1 MIVAQAKKRI
11 LLLEDEESVSR
22 GISFTLEKEGY
33 AVVSCESVAQA
44 CRTFDVFDP
53 AADDLQTSLCRTA
66 RAGSGPV
73 RPGAAACAY
82 HLPDALDG
90 EIDQVMGYESG
101 ARRLCH
107 ETFQPFRA
115 DIEIRAFF
123 SRQEG
128 NFADIAEYGKL
139 KIDLTSMK
147 IWNGEDEISLTKNEW
162 KLLRLFLQNPGQ
174 VLSKNQILEYALD
187 TEVNFSDENTVA
199 VNIRR
204 LRSKIEE
211 DSSRPKYIKNIRGLG
226 YVWDSSNSTEG
237 GRER

>member
-53 AADDLQTSLCRTA
+53 QLMICDITLPD
-66 RAGSGPV
+66 GSGLEAV
-73 RPGAAACAY
+73 RYARERSSVHIIC
-82 HLPDALDG
+82 LTALDG

-101 ARRLCH
+101 ADDYV
-107 ETFQPFRA
+107 TKPFSLSVLTLK
-115 DIEIRAFF
+115 IRAFF

-226 YVWDSSNSTEG
+226 YVWDSLNSTEG

>member
-1 MIVAQAKKRI
+1 
-11 LLLEDEESVSR
+11 
-22 GISFTLEKEGY
+22 
-33 AVVSCESVAQA
+33 
-44 CRTFDVFDP
+44 
-53 AADDLQTSLCRTA
+53 
-66 RAGSGPV
+66 
-73 RPGAAACAY
+73 
-82 HLPDALDG
+82 
-90 EIDQVMGYESG
+90 MGYESG
-101 ARRLCH
+101 ADDYV
-107 ETFQPFRA
+107 TKPFSLSVL
-115 DIEIRAFF
+115 ILKIRAFF
-123 SRQEG
+123 NRQEG

>member
-1 MIVAQAKKRI
+1 MIKILIVEDDTVLNQTLAFNLKMAGYQVISAYTMEQARGE
-11 LLLEDEESVSR
+11 LTGSR
-22 GISFTLEKEGY
+22 FDL
-33 AVVSCESVAQA
+33 AVL
-44 CRTFDVFDP
+44 DVNLPD
-53 AADDLQTSLCRTA
+53 
-66 RAGSGPV
+66 GSGLEAV
-73 RPGAAACAY
+73 RYARERSSVHIIC
-82 HLPDALDG
+82 LTALDG

-101 ARRLCH
+101 ADDYV
-107 ETFQPFRA
+107 TKPFSLSVLTLK
-115 DIEIRAFF
+115 IRAFF

>member
-1 MIVAQAKKRI
+1 MRKKKRI

-53 AADDLQTSLCRTA
+53 QLMICDITLPD
-66 RAGSGPV
+66 GSGLEAV
-73 RPGAAACAY
+73 RYARERSSVHIIC
-82 HLPDALDG
+82 LTALDG

-101 ARRLCH
+101 ADDYV
-107 ETFQPFRA
+107 TKPFSLSVLTLK
-115 DIEIRAFF
+115 IRAFF

-147 IWNGEDEISLTKNEW
+147 IWNGEDEISLTK
-162 KLLRLFLQNPGQ
+162 
-174 VLSKNQILEYALD
+174 ILWRSIYGA
-187 TEVNFSDENTVA
+187 FAARS
-199 VNIRR
+199 RR
-204 LRSKIEE
+204 TLPDQSISKISAVSAMSGIPRIAQRE
-211 DSSRPKYIKNIRGLG
+211 DVKDEAVSA
-226 YVWDSSNSTEG
+226 
-237 GRER
+237 

>member
-1 MIVAQAKKRI
+1 MEQAKKRI

-33 AVVSCESVAQA
+33 TVVSCGSVAQA
-44 CRTFDVFDP
+44 CEAFDDFDP
-53 AADDLQTSLCRTA
+53 QLMICDITLPD
-66 RAGSGPV
+66 GSGLEAV
-73 RPGAAACAY
+73 RYVRERSGVHIIC
-82 HLPDALDG
+82 LTALDS

-101 ARRLCH
+101 ADDYV
-107 ETFQPFRA
+107 TKPFSLSVLTLK
-115 DIEIRAFF
+115 IRAFF

-128 NFADIAEYGKL
+128 NSAEIAEYGRL

-147 IWNGEDEISLTKNEW
+147 IWNGGDEISLTKNEW
-162 KLLRLFLQNPGQ
+162 KLLRLFLQNPDQ
-174 VLSKNQILEYALD
+174 VLSKNQILEHALD

-211 DSSRPKYIKNIRGLG
+211 NSSKPQYIKNIRGLG
-226 YVWDSSNSTEG
+226 YIWDSSGRTQG
-237 GRER
+237 GGE

>member
-1 MIVAQAKKRI
+1 MAQAKKRI

-53 AADDLQTSLCRTA
+53 QLMICDITLPD
-66 RAGSGPV
+66 GSGLEAV
-73 RPGAAACAY
+73 RYARERSSVHIIC
-82 HLPDALDG
+82 LTALDG

-101 ARRLCH
+101 ADDYV
-107 ETFQPFRA
+107 TKPFSLSVLTLK
-115 DIEIRAFF
+115 IRAFF

-147 IWNGEDEISLTKNEW
+147 IWNGEDEISLTK
-162 KLLRLFLQNPGQ
+162 
-174 VLSKNQILEYALD
+174 ILWRSIYGA
-187 TEVNFSDENTVA
+187 FAARS
-199 VNIRR
+199 RR
-204 LRSKIEE
+204 TLPDQSISKISAVSAMSGIPRIAQRE
-211 DSSRPKYIKNIRGLG
+211 DVKDEAVSA
-226 YVWDSSNSTEG
+226 
-237 GRER
+237 

>member
-1 MIVAQAKKRI
+1 
-11 LLLEDEESVSR
+11 
-22 GISFTLEKEGY
+22 
-33 AVVSCESVAQA
+33 
-44 CRTFDVFDP
+44 
-53 AADDLQTSLCRTA
+53 
-66 RAGSGPV
+66 
-73 RPGAAACAY
+73 
-82 HLPDALDG
+82 
-90 EIDQVMGYESG
+90 
-101 ARRLCH
+101 
-107 ETFQPFRA
+107 
-115 DIEIRAFF
+115 
-123 SRQEG
+123 
-128 NFADIAEYGKL
+128 
-139 KIDLTSMK
+139 MK

-226 YVWDSSNSTEG
+226 YVWHYSNSTEG

>member
-1 MIVAQAKKRI
+1 MAQAKKRI

-53 AADDLQTSLCRTA
+53 QLMICDITLPD
-66 RAGSGPV
+66 GSGLEAV
-73 RPGAAACAY
+73 RYARERSSVHIIC
-82 HLPDALDG
+82 LTALDG

-101 ARRLCH
+101 ADDYV
-107 ETFQPFRA
+107 TKPFSLSVLTLK
-115 DIEIRAFF
+115 IRAFF

-162 KLLRLFLQNPGQ
+162 KLLVEESDTGICSGYRGEFL
-174 VLSKNQILEYALD
+174 
-187 TEVNFSDENTVA
+187 
-199 VNIRR
+199 
-204 LRSKIEE
+204 
-211 DSSRPKYIKNIRGLG
+211 
-226 YVWDSSNSTEG
+226 
-237 GRER
+237 